1 MLVLLIFQPDLDCN
15 QHSRKV
21 VAPTPVGYFVSS
33 LLVEQMLK
41 VTMRFIFHSGN
52 RKLAQ
57 KVNLFSDILK
67 RKSLTR
73 QSSDLQKLPRVF
85 LMLSLEK

>member
-21 VAPTPVGYFVSS
+21 AAPTPVGYFVSS
-33 LLVEQMLK
+33 QPVEQMLK
-41 VTMRFIFHSGN
+41 VTMRFIFRSGK
-52 RKLAQ
+52 RKEIQ

-85 LMLSLEK
+85 